1 MANGNSTILSAEQE
15 MKLRQPIEDYVGK
28 LQAKIDSLRAD
39 GTDKIL
45 SLQNDMDRIKR
56 DRSLTKQEKEG
67 QIAADQAQLQKQR
80 K

>member
-56 DRSLTKQEKEG
+56 DRS
-67 QIAADQAQLQKQR
+67 QIGRASCR
-80 K
+80 ERV